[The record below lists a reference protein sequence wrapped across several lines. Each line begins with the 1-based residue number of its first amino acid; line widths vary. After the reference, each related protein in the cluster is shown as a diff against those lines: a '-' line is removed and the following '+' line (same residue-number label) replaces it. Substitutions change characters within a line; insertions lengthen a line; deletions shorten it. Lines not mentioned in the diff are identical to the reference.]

1 MHENEAK
8 ILICMAFPAQN
19 RPKLT
24 GEAARRSGRDRSE
37 RGQLIRLICT
47 VLFEQNDDRQ
57 SQHRY
62 MMVEAFRQ
70 IDTAQ
75 IDPLLSII
83 TRAA

>member
-1 MHENEAK
+1 MRESEAK
-8 ILICMAFPAQN
+8 VLICMVFPAQH

-37 RGQLIRLICT
+37 RGQLIRLIGA
-47 VLFEQNDDRQ
+47 VPFEQNDYRQ

-62 MMVEAFRQ
+62 MMVQAFRQ

-83 TRAA
+83 TRAD